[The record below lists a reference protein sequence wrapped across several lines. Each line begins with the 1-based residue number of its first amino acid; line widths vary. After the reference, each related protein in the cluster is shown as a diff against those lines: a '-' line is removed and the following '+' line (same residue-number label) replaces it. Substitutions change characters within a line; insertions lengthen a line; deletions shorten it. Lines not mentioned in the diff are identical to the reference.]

1 MTAVRSPM
9 QETAKA
15 KPIALDEVVASARV
29 LSSFADAIVANPRV
43 FRKTAY
49 RGKADSSSKV
59 VDPQILERLRRKLQ
73 AAEEALGHVPST
85 AQPKVT
91 AKRGRPAQQGAALAT
106 LREEARA
113 GQKKLVADG
122 TLVEASKFLQEWGF
136 SKQALS
142 KAQAANRVF
151 SLDIEGER
159 YYPAFFLDPR
169 YDRAKLEKVSKVL
182 GDLPAASKLHFF
194 LGGRGSLA
202 GKTPLEALA
211 AGQLDKVM
219 NSAQGFAQG

>member
-1 MTAVRSPM
+1 MNRDGLREA
-9 QETAKA
+9 
-15 KPIALDEVVASARV
+15 ARV
-29 LSSFADAIVANPRV
+29 
-43 FRKTAY
+43 
-49 RGKADSSSKV
+49 
-59 VDPQILERLRRKLQ
+59 
-73 AAEEALGHVPST
+73 
-85 AQPKVT
+85 
-91 AKRGRPAQQGAALAT
+91 
-106 LREEARA
+106 
-113 GQKKLVADG
+113 GQRKLVADG

-182 GDLPAASKLHFF
+182 GDLLAASKLHFF
-194 LGGRGSLA
+194 LGARGSLA

-211 AGQLDKVM
+211 AGQLDKVV